1 MVFLMT
7 IPGIVLSQS
16 NYNQQ
21 LEKSAITLATK
32 IKSSGKRNVAVLDF
46 ENSNKQISELGCWL
60 SGIFTTHL
68 ENNSTSAFSVK
79 NNTDVAKAIQQI
91 RTESGTGAFDSR
103 SIQRLGEISGSDV
116 IIYAIIALM
125 DDEITVNIKAV
136 NPSSGSQIAV
146 GGTIVSFTAT
156 EGMRNMYDNV
166 IDTKSTLTGTSKSP
180 GGTATGEGTPRK
192 SKDPKC
198 KEANT
203 GDCCFQNNTKIDL
216 YVMCHV
222 SRIKNSPTYR
232 PQERITLQ
240 PGQKQC
246 FYDVQVGPMT
256 YEINGKYNTN
266 SYYGSRKNDN
276 NYNAQGTVYIE
287 LCEEK
292 IVIIR

>member
-1 MVFLMT
+1 MRNILLMVFLMT

-125 DDEITVNIKAV
+125 DDEIT
-136 NPSSGSQIAV
+136 
-146 GGTIVSFTAT
+146 
-156 EGMRNMYDNV
+156 
-166 IDTKSTLTGTSKSP
+166 
-180 GGTATGEGTPRK
+180 
-192 SKDPKC
+192 
-198 KEANT
+198 
-203 GDCCFQNNTKIDL
+203 
-216 YVMCHV
+216 
-222 SRIKNSPTYR
+222 
-232 PQERITLQ
+232 
-240 PGQKQC
+240 
-246 FYDVQVGPMT
+246 
-256 YEINGKYNTN
+256 
-266 SYYGSRKNDN
+266 
-276 NYNAQGTVYIE
+276 
-287 LCEEK
+287 
-292 IVIIR
+292 